1 MHVMLE
7 MIQIAGK
14 TLEATISIELHY
26 HSYNNYKNH
35 VVFHYISGARYKVVV
50 NKTTK
55 KAIAVME
62 R

>member
-1 MHVMLE
+1 MLDL
-7 MIQIAGK
+7 IQIADK
-14 TLEATISIELHY
+14 ALEAIINARIHY
-26 HSYNNYKNH
+26 HSYNNHKNV

-50 NKTTK
+50 NKTIK

>member
-7 MIQIAGK
+7 MIQIADK
-14 TLEATISIELHY
+14 ALEAIINARIHY

-50 NKTTK
+50 NKTTN

-62 R
+62 K